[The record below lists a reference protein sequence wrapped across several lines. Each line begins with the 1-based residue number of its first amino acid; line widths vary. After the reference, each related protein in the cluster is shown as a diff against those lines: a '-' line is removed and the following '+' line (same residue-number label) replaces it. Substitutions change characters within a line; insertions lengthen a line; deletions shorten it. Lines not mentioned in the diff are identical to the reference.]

1 MNAAD
6 ISRAGARVMHQ
17 SAGEFLELSA
27 RSDYE
32 RALTGARSLAD
43 VPERYRAALERAHR
57 ELADEQARP

>member
-17 SAGEFLELSA
+17 SDEFLELSA

-32 RALTGARSLAD
+32 RALAGARSLAD

-57 ELADEQARP
+57 ELADEQARR